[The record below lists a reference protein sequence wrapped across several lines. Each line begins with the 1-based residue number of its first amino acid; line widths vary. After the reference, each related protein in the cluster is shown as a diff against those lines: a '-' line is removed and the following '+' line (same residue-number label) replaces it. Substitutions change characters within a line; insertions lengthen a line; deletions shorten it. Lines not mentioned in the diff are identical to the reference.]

1 MQWLRFAD
9 LKARGIVNNRVTLKR
24 RQQRDG
30 FPSGKRTGPNEVS
43 WTDEEIDAWREGCP
57 DAGPNTSP
65 ALKGAAKTNYERACG
80 KADSAATTTTD

>member
-24 RQQRDG
+24 RIEKDG
-30 FPSGKRTGPNEVS
+30 FPPGKRTGPNEVS
-43 WTDEEIDAWREGCP
+43 WIEEEVDAWREGCP

-65 ALKGAAKTNYERACG
+65 ALKGAAKANRERARS
-80 KADSAATTTTD
+80 KADSAAATPTD